1 MIGNH
6 TSLWVV
12 GAFVLQLLA
21 GCDRSRELVELP
33 TRGRVYVER
42 QVGSQK
48 RLEPASGVLIL
59 AERINVCERSS
70 WSPGEGST
78 TGIDAYLVR
87 SDADGRYQ
95 IPGRRAEN
103 VCSRVVLSATAF
115 VPAYYS
121 LSARVALLSPY
132 TPNKALYA
140 ELDESDAVLQPRE
153 PGGERARELARELYS
168 AFSSYTVTAE
178 MAQEIRA
185 EMRPEFL
192 QMPVAWPEECK
203 ALSVCDD

>member
-1 MIGNH
+1 MPTKSCQSARNSGEAEQARQARAGCAPDSQRPCAFARGLRTALGRIMIGNH

-12 GAFVLQLLA
+12 GAFVLPLLV

-42 QVGSQK
+42 EVGSQK

-95 IPGRRAEN
+95 IPGRRTDN
-103 VCSRVVLSATAF
+103 VCSRVGFVCHRLCPGLFLTERPGCAAF
-115 VPAYYS
+115 TVHAQQG
-121 LSARVALLSPY
+121 
-132 TPNKALYA
+132 
-140 ELDESDAVLQPRE
+140 AVCRT
-153 PGGERARELARELYS
+153 G
-168 AFSSYTVTAE
+168 
-178 MAQEIRA
+178 
-185 EMRPEFL
+185 
-192 QMPVAWPEECK
+192 
-203 ALSVCDD
+203 